1 MPRRA
6 TLTPVPISN
15 PIPSF
20 GRTSPGLET
29 YMAKINELEQRHKKG
44 RDWYKKAFNLK
55 ALTKKKKKKTKKT
68 RQSRCPITETTTLKS
83 LIARLPHS
91 NKPLLQLLNKNDLR
105 NLLRY

>member
-6 TLTPVPISN
+6 TLTPVPTSG
-15 PIPSF
+15 PLPAF
-20 GRTSPGLET
+20 GRTSPGLEN
-29 YMAKINELEQRHKKG
+29 YMKKINELEQRHKKG

-55 ALTKKKKKKTKKT
+55 ALTKKKKKKKK

-83 LIARLPHS
+83 LIARLPHA
-91 NKPLLQLLNKNDLR
+91 NKPLLQLLNKKDLR